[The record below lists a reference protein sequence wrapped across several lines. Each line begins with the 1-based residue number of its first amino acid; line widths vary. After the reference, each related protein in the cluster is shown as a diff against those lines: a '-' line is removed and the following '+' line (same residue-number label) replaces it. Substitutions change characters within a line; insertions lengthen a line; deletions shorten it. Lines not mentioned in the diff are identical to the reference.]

1 MFDFLT
7 KRKQK
12 NTDYIKESICNLSQ
26 GLRRTELQ
34 LGAIEDKLDL
44 LMEREDKTQTEN
56 LVREIASFKE
66 NTTSLFQDFLKQMK
80 SISEA
85 EKDSDDKDIWNKVLL
100 FVILILTFFTAVGS
114 GVMLFALFK

>member
-12 NTDYIKESICNLSQ
+12 NTDYIKESICSLSQ

-66 NTTSLFQDFLKQMK
+66 NTTNLFQDFLEQMK